1 LTRKARLFPFIMIS
15 HLLVYFMSFNLLYV
29 FQHRSLSAL
38 NILQSHREFCDDFK
52 PSVTGHPAYIP
63 IMDLYISLRE
73 NHIGQQILRRPLGLL
88 VCLMKHNSLP
98 EFQFHSH
105 RMRIIERFQVISH
118 LPFVY
123 IYIKQIAE
131 ATNPDIN
138 MDHNKLTKG
147 FFEACTEWN
156 GLKRLHFAE
165 VQQEDLTR
173 CWRELISCLDEVRLT
188 LFIQYDS

>member
-1 LTRKARLFPFIMIS
+1 MYFSIGPFPRSTFYNRIANSATISNHLSLGIQPTFLLWIFISVLERITS
-15 HLLVYFMSFNLLYV
+15 VNKSYSDLWGYLCAWWSTILCPNFNFTATECEY
-29 FQHRSLSAL
+29 L
-38 NILQSHREFCDDFK
+38 NDFK
-52 PSVTGHPAYIP
+52 
-63 IMDLYISLRE
+63 LSLTF
-73 NHIGQQILRRPLGLL
+73 PL
-88 VCLMKHNSLP
+88 
-98 EFQFHSH
+98 
-105 RMRIIERFQVISH
+105 
-118 LPFVY
+118 Y